1 MPRDYL
7 KDDERL
13 AWLRLW
19 RSEQIG
25 PATFRRLLQSF
36 GSAQAALDR
45 LPDLSRRGR
54 GRPLGSLPSRGR
66 GDEVDRLAQL
76 GGRFIASCEP
86 DYPIALTAIA
96 DAPPVIAAL
105 GNASLLR
112 QRAIAIVGARN
123 ASANGRFLA
132 EAIAR
137 QLGELGWAVVSGL
150 ARGIDA
156 AAHQGALAS
165 GTIAVLAG
173 GIDKPYPPETEA
185 LYREI
190 AQRGLLLAES
200 PLGYAPQARD
210 FPRRNRIVSGIA
222 DGVGGH

>member
-7 KDDERL
+7 KDEERL

-36 GSAQAALDR
+36 GGAKAALER

-54 GRPLGSLPSRGR
+54 GRPLTAYPAEATAA
-66 GDEVDRLAQL
+66 EVEGLARL

-137 QLGELGWAVVSGL
+137 QLGELG
-150 ARGIDA
+150 
-156 AAHQGALAS
+156 
-165 GTIAVLAG
+165 
-173 GIDKPYPPETEA
+173 
-185 LYREI
+185 
-190 AQRGLLLAES
+190 
-200 PLGYAPQARD
+200 
-210 FPRRNRIVSGIA
+210 
-222 DGVGGH
+222 